1 VQIIAL
7 YKLDHKISK
16 DDYKAMKQQWW

>member
-16 DDYKAMKQQWW
+16 DDYKAMKQQW